1 MRLMSTQLMN
11 ILNNLKT
18 IKINTMKTFFY
29 LIIVGLLAIISCTT
43 NQNQLKENVSF
54 EIYETLAQK
63 EIPINMVEEFRKMNL
78 ELNTDSLSPIIAFIP
93 IDSTIQ
99 LSSITNGTVKFLQTT
114 IPVDKDKEYNAIV
127 AVKSLPAINNSDIKK
142 TKPNQKNIEI
152 YFNLQGANKWAE
164 LTKINTGK
172 LMAFSINN
180 NIYTLPYVHA
190 EIKNGIA
197 IIYGLENADIA
208 IEISKSINSSL

>member
-1 MRLMSTQLMN
+1 
-11 ILNNLKT
+11 
-18 IKINTMKTFFY
+18 MKTLFN

-43 NQNQLKENVSF
+43 NKNQPKENVSF
-54 EIYETLAQK
+54 EIYETLTQK
-63 EIPINMVEEFRKMNL
+63 EVPINIVEEFRKMNI

-99 LSSITNGTVKFLQTT
+99 LSSIPNGTVKFLQTA
-114 IPVDKDKEYNAIV
+114 IPIDKDKEFNAVV
-127 AVKSLPAINNSDIKK
+127 AVKNLPALNNSDIKK
-142 TKPNQKNIEI
+142 TKPNQNNIEI

-172 LMAFSINN
+172 VMAFSINN

-197 IIYGLENADIA
+197 IIYGLENTDIA
-208 IEISKSINSSL
+208 IKISESINSSL